1 MNENDYFTDRNYES
15 NNRFN
20 LDNFNND
27 DFNPRNYT
35 QNYFHNNNQNDINEE
50 INHLYYPNNNLNK
63 KNFFKVNSNA
73 NQHNNDIVLFKKRIN
88 NLQDKLGKL
97 NKFSSEI
104 NKAISYKFD
113 NKNNNNNDI
122 FNESLNKTQNYYENY
137 NNNYLNENNK
147 NLKINKSYDEFKINF
162 NNYDFMFDPGN
173 EENYEEDG
181 DNLDN
186 NFEEQEDELL
196 DNNNINNNM
205 NNQNKNLDLKDN
217 EQFRDNSFIG
227 FYDNVFASKNF
238 ELLNE
243 EMNNNMENDVP
254 ENISINLYN
263 DNIINNINK
272 KYDYKNMQLYE
283 QNYQFNIPKVTKNN
297 ILDDEDKNK
306 NKNNIQIVSNGLSIL
321 TNENKKKLDKENNLN
336 DIKDKNLLKNEIN
349 NIIQNQNK
357 ENIENNKKL
366 INLEE
371 KRKKELQNYDII
383 IAKAKEL
390 NNQFNLEQQGH
401 ELKEELSNNDKEN
414 LINKK
419 DQNPELKN
427 KEKEKENIQSNSDKN
442 NIIKLDKKDNNEDI
456 KVRKIIKKD
465 KNVSFIEDKIYIK
478 YEQEDY
484 ILKTNVF
491 NNKEKIN
498 FVTHDLKKYIHRL
511 KKKEYLEPSIIN
523 CPNIN
528 YNKINNDIINL
539 MKKEKIVPNQNPK
552 INNRLNKS
560 VKNPTKMKIQINKND
575 ELKNVKKIDKNG
587 TKSNNKNN
595 NIKIIKNTKNN
606 KNEKNI
612 KNITQDNLKKE
623 KIMKKNKTDKLL
635 KPKKDEKNENKKKE
649 IKNLDILNDP
659 IFKEGQR
666 AINNLKKFFE
676 ENNLDEE
683 NNEE

>member
-50 INHLYYPNNNLNK
+50 INHLYYPSNNLNK
-63 KNFFKVNSNA
+63 KNFFQVNSNA

-113 NKNNNNNDI
+113 NKNNNNDN
-122 FNESLNKTQNYYENY
+122 FNENLNKTQNYYENY

-147 NLKINKSYDEFKINF
+147 ILKINKSYDEFKLNF
-162 NNYDFMFDPGN
+162 NNYDFVFDPGN
-173 EENYEEDG
+173 EENYEEEDG

-186 NFEEQEDELL
+186 NFEEQEDVLL
-196 DNNNINNNM
+196 DNDNINNNM
-205 NNQNKNLDLKDN
+205 NNQNNNLDLKYN

-254 ENISINLYN
+254 ENISN
-263 DNIINNINK
+263 NIINNINK

-297 ILDDEDKNK
+297 ILDDDK

-321 TNENKKKLDKENNLN
+321 TDENKKKLDKENNLN

-357 ENIENNKKL
+357 ENIENDKKI

-371 KRKKELQNYDII
+371 KRKKELQNYDMI

-390 NNQFNLEQQGH
+390 NNQFNLEQQGN

-419 DQNPELKN
+419 DENPGLKN
-427 KEKEKENIQSNSDKN
+427 KEKENIQSNSDKK

-552 INNRLNKS
+552 INNRINKS

-575 ELKNVKKIDKNG
+575 ELKNLKKIDKNG

>member
-63 KNFFKVNSNA
+63 KNFFQVNSNA

-122 FNESLNKTQNYYENY
+122 FNENLNKTQNYYENY

-173 EENYEEDG
+173 EENYEEEDG

-205 NNQNKNLDLKDN
+205 NNQDNNLDLKDN

-243 EMNNNMENDVP
+243 EMNNNMENHIP
-254 ENISINLYN
+254 ENINNN
-263 DNIINNINK
+263 DNINNNNINK
-272 KYDYKNMQLYE
+272 KFDYKNMQLYE

-357 ENIENNKKL
+357 KNIENDKKI

-371 KRKKELQNYDII
+371 KRKKELQNYDMI

-552 INNRLNKS
+552 INNRINKS

-575 ELKNVKKIDKNG
+575 ELKNIKKIDKNG

>member
-1 MNENDYFTDRNYES
+1 
-15 NNRFN
+15 
-20 LDNFNND
+20 
-27 DFNPRNYT
+27 
-35 QNYFHNNNQNDINEE
+35 
-50 INHLYYPNNNLNK
+50 
-63 KNFFKVNSNA
+63 
-73 NQHNNDIVLFKKRIN
+73 
-88 NLQDKLGKL
+88 
-97 NKFSSEI
+97 
-104 NKAISYKFD
+104 
-113 NKNNNNNDI
+113 
-122 FNESLNKTQNYYENY
+122 
-137 NNNYLNENNK
+137 
-147 NLKINKSYDEFKINF
+147 
-162 NNYDFMFDPGN
+162 
-173 EENYEEDG
+173 
-181 DNLDN
+181 
-186 NFEEQEDELL
+186 
-196 DNNNINNNM
+196 
-205 NNQNKNLDLKDN
+205 
-217 EQFRDNSFIG
+217 
-227 FYDNVFASKNF
+227 
-238 ELLNE
+238 
-243 EMNNNMENDVP
+243 
-254 ENISINLYN
+254 
-263 DNIINNINK
+263 
-272 KYDYKNMQLYE
+272 MQLYE

-357 ENIENNKKL
+357 KNIENDKKI

-371 KRKKELQNYDII
+371 KRKKELQNYDMI

-390 NNQFNLEQQGH
+390 NNQFNLEQQGN

-419 DQNPELKN
+419 DENPELKN
-427 KEKEKENIQSNSDKN
+427 KEKEKENIQSNSDKK

-523 CPNIN
+523 CPNID
-528 YNKINNDIINL
+528 YNKINHDIINL

-552 INNRLNKS
+552 INNRINKS

-575 ELKNVKKIDKNG
+575 ELKNIKKIDKNG

>member
-50 INHLYYPNNNLNK
+50 INYLYYPNNNLNK
-63 KNFFKVNSNA
+63 KNFFQMNSNA

-122 FNESLNKTQNYYENY
+122 FNENLNKTQNYYENY
-137 NNNYLNENNK
+137 NNNYLNENNR

-173 EENYEEDG
+173 EENYEEEDG

-205 NNQNKNLDLKDN
+205 NNQDNNLDLKDN

-243 EMNNNMENDVP
+243 EMNNNMENNIP
-254 ENISINLYN
+254 ENINNN
-263 DNIINNINK
+263 DNINNNNINK
-272 KYDYKNMQLYE
+272 KFDYKNMQLYE

-321 TNENKKKLDKENNLN
+321 TKENKKKLDKENNLN

-371 KRKKELQNYDII
+371 KRKKELQNYDMI

-419 DQNPELKN
+419 DENPELKN

-456 KVRKIIKKD
+456 KVTKIIKKD

-523 CPNIN
+523 CPNID
-528 YNKINNDIINL
+528 YNKINHDIINL

-552 INNRLNKS
+552 INNRINKS

-575 ELKNVKKIDKNG
+575 ELKNIKKIDKNG

>member
-122 FNESLNKTQNYYENY
+122 FNENLNKTQNYYENY

-205 NNQNKNLDLKDN
+205 NNQNNNLDLKDN

-243 EMNNNMENDVP
+243 EMNNNMENHIP
-254 ENISINLYN
+254 ENINNN
-263 DNIINNINK
+263 DNINNNNINK
-272 KYDYKNMQLYE
+272 KFDYKNMQLYE

-357 ENIENNKKL
+357 ENIENDKKI

-371 KRKKELQNYDII
+371 KRKKELQNYDMI

-427 KEKEKENIQSNSDKN
+427 KEKEKENIQSNSDKK

-552 INNRLNKS
+552 INNRINKS
-560 VKNPTKMKIQINKND
+560 VKNPTKMKIKINKND

-612 KNITQDNLKKE
+612 KNLTQDNLKKE

-635 KPKKDEKNENKKKE
+635 KPKKDDKNENKKKE

>member
-27 DFNPRNYT
+27 DFDARNYT
-35 QNYFHNNNQNDINEE
+35 QNYFHNNNQNGINE
-50 INHLYYPNNNLNK
+50 NYLYYPNNNLNK
-63 KNFFKVNSNA
+63 KNFLQMNSNV

-88 NLQDKLGKL
+88 NLQNKLGKL

-113 NKNNNNNDI
+113 NNNNDN
-122 FNESLNKTQNYYENY
+122 FNENLNKTQNYYENY

-147 NLKINKSYDEFKINF
+147 ILKINKSFDEFKLNF
-162 NNYDFMFDPGN
+162 NNYDFVFAPGN
-173 EENYEEDG
+173 AENYEEEND
-181 DNLDN
+181 DNLNN
-186 NFEEQEDELL
+186 NFEEQEDELQ
-196 DNNNINNNM
+196 NIVNL
-205 NNQNKNLDLKDN
+205 NNQNNNSDLKYN

-243 EMNNNMENDVP
+243 ESNNNMEN
-254 ENISINLYN
+254 NIPDNININQYN
-263 DNIINNINK
+263 DNINDNK

-283 QNYQFNIPKVTKNN
+283 QNYQFNIPKVTKIN
-297 ILDDEDKNK
+297 ILDSEDKNK
-306 NKNNIQIVSNGLSIL
+306 NKNNIQIVSNELSIL
-321 TNENKKKLDKENNLN
+321 TNENKKNLEKEKNLN

-357 ENIENNKKL
+357 ENIENDKKI

-371 KRKKELQNYDII
+371 KRKKELQNYDMI

-390 NNQFNLEQQGH
+390 NNQFNLEQKGH
-401 ELKEELSNNDKEN
+401 EIKEGLSNNDKEN
-414 LINKK
+414 LSNKK
-419 DQNPELKN
+419 EQNSEFKN
-427 KEKEKENIQSNSDKN
+427 IEKENIQSNYEKK
-442 NIIKLDKKDNNEDI
+442 NIIKIEKKDNNEDI

-465 KNVSFIEDKIYIK
+465 KNVSFIDDKIYIK
-478 YEQEDY
+478 YEQDDY

-511 KKKEYLEPSIIN
+511 KKKEYLDPSIIN
-523 CPNIN
+523 CPNID

-539 MKKEKIVPNQNPK
+539 MKKEKIVPNQNPR
-552 INNRLNKS
+552 INNRMNKS
-560 VKNPTKMKIQINKND
+560 VKNPTKMKIQINKNA
-575 ELKNVKKIDKNG
+575 ELNNIKKIDKNG
-587 TKSNNKNN
+587 KKSNNKNN

-612 KNITQDNLKKE
+612 KNITKDNLKKE

-635 KPKKDEKNENKKKE
+635 KPKKDDKNEYKKNE
-649 IKNLDILNDP
+649 IKNLDILNNP

>member
-196 DNNNINNNM
+196 DDNNINNNM
-205 NNQNKNLDLKDN
+205 NNQNNNLDLKDN

-243 EMNNNMENDVP
+243 EMNNNMENHIP
-254 ENISINLYN
+254 ENINNN
-263 DNIINNINK
+263 DNINNNNINK
-272 KYDYKNMQLYE
+272 KFDYKNMQLYE

-321 TNENKKKLDKENNLN
+321 TDENKKKLDKENNLN

-371 KRKKELQNYDII
+371 KRKKELQNYDMI

-552 INNRLNKS
+552 INNRINKS

>member
-254 ENISINLYN
+254 ENISN
-263 DNIINNINK
+263 NIINNINK

-297 ILDDEDKNK
+297 ILDDDK

-321 TNENKKKLDKENNLN
+321 TDENKKKLDKENNLN

-552 INNRLNKS
+552 INNRINKS

>member
-1 MNENDYFTDRNYES
+1 
-15 NNRFN
+15 
-20 LDNFNND
+20 
-27 DFNPRNYT
+27 
-35 QNYFHNNNQNDINEE
+35 
-50 INHLYYPNNNLNK
+50 
-63 KNFFKVNSNA
+63 
-73 NQHNNDIVLFKKRIN
+73 
-88 NLQDKLGKL
+88 
-97 NKFSSEI
+97 
-104 NKAISYKFD
+104 
-113 NKNNNNNDI
+113 
-122 FNESLNKTQNYYENY
+122 
-137 NNNYLNENNK
+137 
-147 NLKINKSYDEFKINF
+147 
-162 NNYDFMFDPGN
+162 
-173 EENYEEDG
+173 
-181 DNLDN
+181 
-186 NFEEQEDELL
+186 
-196 DNNNINNNM
+196 M
-205 NNQNKNLDLKDN
+205 NNQNNNLDLKDN

-243 EMNNNMENDVP
+243 EMNNNMENHIP
-254 ENISINLYN
+254 ENINNN
-263 DNIINNINK
+263 DNINNNINK

-336 DIKDKNLLKNEIN
+336 DIKDKNLLKYEIN

-357 ENIENNKKL
+357 KNIENDKKI

-371 KRKKELQNYDII
+371 KRKKELQNYDMI

-390 NNQFNLEQQGH
+390 NNQFNLEQQGN

-419 DQNPELKN
+419 DENPELKN
-427 KEKEKENIQSNSDKN
+427 NEKEKENIQSNSDKR

-552 INNRLNKS
+552 INNRINKS

-575 ELKNVKKIDKNG
+575 ELKNIKKIDKNG

>member
-63 KNFFKVNSNA
+63 KNFFQVNSNA

-243 EMNNNMENDVP
+243 EMNNNMENHIP
-254 ENISINLYN
+254 ENINNN
-263 DNIINNINK
+263 DNINNNNINK
-272 KYDYKNMQLYE
+272 KFDYKNMQLYE

-297 ILDDEDKNK
+297 ILDDDK

-321 TNENKKKLDKENNLN
+321 TDENKKKLDKENNLN

-357 ENIENNKKL
+357 ENIENDKKI

-371 KRKKELQNYDII
+371 KRKKELQNYDMI

-401 ELKEELSNNDKEN
+401 ELKDELSNNDKEN

-552 INNRLNKS
+552 INNRINKS

-612 KNITQDNLKKE
+612 KNITQDN
-623 KIMKKNKTDKLL
+623 
-635 KPKKDEKNENKKKE
+635 
-649 IKNLDILNDP
+649 
-659 IFKEGQR
+659 
-666 AINNLKKFFE
+666 
-676 ENNLDEE
+676 
-683 NNEE
+683 

>member
-50 INHLYYPNNNLNK
+50 INYLYYPNNLNK
-63 KNFFKVNSNA
+63 KNFFQMNSNA

-113 NKNNNNNDI
+113 SKNNNNDI
-122 FNESLNKTQNYYENY
+122 FNENLNKTQNYYENY

-205 NNQNKNLDLKDN
+205 NNQNNNLDLKDN

-243 EMNNNMENDVP
+243 EMNNNMENHIP
-254 ENISINLYN
+254 ENINNN
-263 DNIINNINK
+263 DNINNNNINK
-272 KYDYKNMQLYE
+272 KFDYKNMQLYE

-321 TNENKKKLDKENNLN
+321 TKENKKKLDKENNLN

-357 ENIENNKKL
+357 ENIENDKKI

-371 KRKKELQNYDII
+371 KRKKELQNYDMI

-442 NIIKLDKKDNNEDI
+442 NIIKLDKKDINEDI
-456 KVRKIIKKD
+456 KVRKIIKKN

-511 KKKEYLEPSIIN
+511 KKKEYLKPSIIN

-539 MKKEKIVPNQNPK
+539 MKKEKIVPNQNTK
-552 INNRLNKS
+552 INNRINKS

-575 ELKNVKKIDKNG
+575 ELKNIKKIDKNG